1 MKILIAEDSLT
12 QATLM
17 KHGLQRAGY
26 EVILA
31 RDGIEAIKKAWQE
44 CPDLVVSDVVM
55 PRLNGYQVCRLLRDH
70 QSTARIPVI
79 LLTSL
84 DQRQDA
90 FWGLKSGADKFI
102 TKGGDIPALV
112 AQIHGFVQE
121 RARSGLVVAQARD
134 AGSDSV
140 DLDADVMERVI
151 QLLDKSLF
159 ESTVA
164 AEIQNLVNTLEDL
177 RATVLGVLDILGKVV
192 DFHIGAIHLG
202 GEEQQGLFVMV
213 NKSVDDRFIRV
224 LCEQLQRETPDAE
237 TGAGGEPEIVDPQH
251 LLTRPGGHPQL
262 PGSVLIARLTT
273 KNRAS
278 GSIAIATAES
288 DAYPERV
295 EQTFEMIARHANIVI
310 DYARLYE
317 STKRLS
323 ITDGLTK
330 LYNHRFF
337 QDSLKRE
344 FARSQR
350 YKSSL
355 SLALLDID
363 HFKRFNDTYGHQQGD
378 IVLQELARTLR
389 GQVRNLDVV
398 ARYGGEEFAVI
409 MPDATPD
416 VALRV
421 AERLRAAVESHPVEG
436 PTGPLLVTISL
447 GVASVPNAE
456 IGVPA
461 GLIAAAD
468 RALYRAKELGRNRV
482 ASQGQG

>member
-1 MKILIAEDSLT
+1 
-12 QATLM
+12 
-17 KHGLQRAGY
+17 
-26 EVILA
+26 
-31 RDGIEAIKKAWQE
+31 
-44 CPDLVVSDVVM
+44 
-55 PRLNGYQVCRLLRDH
+55 
-70 QSTARIPVI
+70 
-79 LLTSL
+79 
-84 DQRQDA
+84 
-90 FWGLKSGADKFI
+90 
-102 TKGGDIPALV
+102 
-112 AQIHGFVQE
+112 
-121 RARSGLVVAQARD
+121 
-134 AGSDSV
+134 
-140 DLDADVMERVI
+140 MERVI
-151 QLLDKSLF
+151 QLLDRSLF

-164 AEIQNLVNTLEDL
+164 AEIQNLVNTLDDL
-177 RATVLGVLDILGKVV
+177 RATVLGVLEILGKVI

-202 GEEQQGLFVMV
+202 GEEQQGLFVLV
-213 NKSVDDRFIRV
+213 NKSVDDRFIGV
-224 LCEQLQRETPDAE
+224 LCEQLQRETPESDA
-237 TGAGGEPEIVDPQH
+237 GPAGEPEIIDPQH

-278 GSIAIATAES
+278 GSIAIATADA
-288 DAYPERV
+288 DAYPQRV

-344 FARSQR
+344 FARCQR
-350 YKSSL
+350 HQSPL

-363 HFKRFNDTYGHQQGD
+363 HFKRFNDRYGHQQGD
-378 IVLQELARTLR
+378 VVLQELARTLR

-409 MPDATPD
+409 MPDASQE

-421 AERLRAAVESHPVEG
+421 AERLRAAVEGHPVEG

-447 GVASVPNAE
+447 GVASVPHAE

-468 RALYRAKELGRNRV
+468 RALYRAKERGRNCV
-482 ASQGQG
+482 VSQEQG

>member
-17 KHGLQRAGY
+17 KLGLQRIGY
-26 EVILA
+26 TVVLA
-31 RDGIEAIKKAWQE
+31 RDGIEAIKQAWQE

-112 AQIHGFVQE
+112 AQIHDFLEE
-121 RARSGLVVAQARD
+121 RARVGAAAAGTRD
-134 AGSDSV
+134 GGSSRV

-151 QLLDKSLF
+151 QLLDKNLF

-164 AEIQNLVNTLEDL
+164 AEIQNLVNTLDDL
-177 RATVLGVLDILGKVV
+177 QATVLGVLDILSKVI

-202 GEEQQGLFVMV
+202 GEEQQGMFVVV
-213 NKSVDDRFIRV
+213 NKAVDGRFISV
-224 LCEQLQRETPDAE
+224 LCEQLQRETPGSE
-237 TGAGGEPEIVDPQH
+237 VTLGEPEIVDPQH
-251 LLTRPGGHPQL
+251 LLSQPGERPQT
-262 PGSVLIARLTT
+262 PGSVLIAHLTT
-273 KNRAS
+273 KGRPS
-278 GSIAIATAES
+278 GSIAIAAVEP

-295 EQTFEMIARHANIVI
+295 EKTFEMIARHANIVI

-330 LYNHRFF
+330 LFNHRYF
-337 QDSLKRE
+337 QDALKRE
-344 FARSQR
+344 FARSLRHQ
-350 YKSSL
+350 SPL
-355 SLALLDID
+355 SLAMLDID
-363 HFKRFNDTYGHQQGD
+363 HFKRFNDVYGHQQGD

-389 GQVRNLDVV
+389 GQIRNLDLV

-409 MPDATPD
+409 MPDASLE

-421 AERLRAAVESHPVEG
+421 AERLRAAVESHLVAG
-436 PTGPLLVTISL
+436 PTGPLRVTISV
-447 GVASVPNAE
+447 GVGAVPHPDIGTPAE
-456 IGVPA
+456 
-461 GLIAAAD
+461 LIAIAD
-468 RALYRAKELGRNRV
+468 RALYRAKERGRNRV
-482 ASQGQG
+482 VAPGQE